1 MSKYIDIDGLS
12 HFYEKLSTEA
22 FIPTPPTEVEGVVSS
37 AFSNEDNLSEHIGKI
52 EYNIQDIYTKLYTLA
67 TILSDSGVSSNELT
81 SLIDELETIVSPED
95 NPG

>member
-1 MSKYIDIDGLS
+1 MSKCIDIDGLS

-52 EYNIQDIYTKLYTLA
+52 EYNI
-67 TILSDSGVSSNELT
+67 
-81 SLIDELETIVSPED
+81 
-95 NPG
+95 